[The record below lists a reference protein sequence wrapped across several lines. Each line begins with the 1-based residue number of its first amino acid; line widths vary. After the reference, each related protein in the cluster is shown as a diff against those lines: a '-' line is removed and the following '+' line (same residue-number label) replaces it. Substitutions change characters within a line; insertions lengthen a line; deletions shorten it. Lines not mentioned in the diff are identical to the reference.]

1 MRLKVNAEASGTRLD
16 VFVAQTI
23 SDLSRKK
30 AASLIEAGK
39 VHVDGR
45 KGRKGDVVAAGQTV
59 TVSTPAGAD
68 SVLPDDDCPIALL
81 HEDKHI
87 VAVNKPAGRH
97 CALLKS
103 SDRGTVAQ
111 ALVAKYPTMARVGP
125 PLEPGIAHRLDYW
138 TSGILM
144 AAKNS
149 KSYTALRR
157 AFQKHDVR
165 KQYLAI
171 ASGNPPD
178 SFFIGEPI
186 SHPSRRAGRVIVGEG
201 KGRGATC
208 AETQF
213 ICEDRAG
220 EYALVRALCSTG
232 AMHQVRAHLAHAGH
246 PLLGDEQYGG
256 PPEPDVRFYLHA
268 QRIEIPHPA
277 GGERIQLFCGAPDD
291 FLKRVKALGLNLAS
305 NG

>member
-30 AASLIEAGK
+30 AALIIEAGQ
-39 VHVDGR
+39 VLIDGR
-45 KGRKGDVVAAGQTV
+45 KGRKGDVVVAGQTV
-59 TVSTPAGAD
+59 TMSMPAGAN
-68 SVLPDDDCPIALL
+68 SVLPDDDCPIVLL
-81 HEDKHI
+81 YEDEHI
-87 VAVNKPAGRH
+87 VAINKPAGRH

-111 ALVAKYPTMARVGP
+111 VLVAKYPAMTEVGP

-138 TSGILM
+138 TSGILL

-149 KSYTALRR
+149 KSYAALRR
-157 AFQKHDVR
+157 VFQKHDVR

-171 ASGNPPD
+171 CSGNPPN

-186 SHPSRRAGRVIVGEG
+186 SHPSRRAGHVMVGEG
-201 KGRGATC
+201 KGRSATR
-208 AETQF
+208 AETQLST
-213 ICEDRAG
+213 EDRAG
-220 EYALVRALCSTG
+220 EFALVRALCSTG

-246 PLLGDEQYGG
+246 PLIGDEQYGG
-256 PPEPDVRFYLHA
+256 PPEPDGRFYLHA
-268 QRIEIPHPA
+268 QRIEFPHPA
-277 GGERIQLFCGAPDD
+277 GGERIQLCCGAPDD